1 MLLIAALLCT
11 AGIVEGWLYRAPAVV
26 ASSVLIALVCLPLW
40 ALTSTID
47 AVKVLVLLA
56 YLAAHQSGY
65 LIGAFIGA
73 RGHDDR

>member
-1 MLLIAALLCT
+1 M
-11 AGIVEGWLYRAPAVV
+11 
-26 ASSVLIALVCLPLW
+26 ASSVLIALICLPLW

-65 LIGAFIGA
+65 LIGAFVGA
-73 RGHDDR
+73 SRHDDR

>member
-1 MLLIAALLCT
+1 MTEFKDSDREIHQFRMRLT
-11 AGIVEGWLYRAPAVV
+11 
-26 ASSVLIALVCLPLW
+26 VLIALVCLPLW